1 MSEDDKPQGGV
12 TGIGGVFFKCR
23 DIEAA
28 RAWYRD
34 VLGAPLEGE
43 YGAAFPFRDDAD
55 PEQRGYS
62 VLGPFSSRTR
72 YFEPS
77 DRGFMINLRVDDLD
91 AVLARIA
98 IAGGERV
105 GEIETYDYGRFAWV
119 IDPEGVKLELW
130 EPTGVLPP
138 ALRPEDP

>member
-1 MSEDDKPQGGV
+1 MAKI

-28 RAWYRD
+28 RNWYRD
-34 VLGAPLEGE
+34 VLGAPMEDA
-43 YGAAFPFRDDAD
+43 YGAAFPFRNDDRPD
-55 PEQRGYS
+55 ERGYA
-62 VLGPFSSRTR
+62 VLGPFNDRTR

-91 AVLARIA
+91 GVLARLKA
-98 IAGGERV
+98 AGAQIV
-105 GEIETYDYGRFAWV
+105 GDIEEYEYGRFGWV

-130 EPTGVLPP
+130 EPSGQVPP
-138 ALRPEDP
+138 GFD